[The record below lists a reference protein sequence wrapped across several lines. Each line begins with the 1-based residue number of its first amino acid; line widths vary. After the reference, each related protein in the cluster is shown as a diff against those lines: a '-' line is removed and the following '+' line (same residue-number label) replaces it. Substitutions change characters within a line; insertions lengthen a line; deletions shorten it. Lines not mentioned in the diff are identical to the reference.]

1 MSASTR
7 TPIGPADLK
16 KLQTRHSDARR
27 LVDAARSDFRRASD
41 NLTKA
46 EKELKDAGTALVEA
60 QKQFVVSEHALLRH
74 CERVLGIDTAGI
86 TADLTAE
93 LEPMV
98 SALGDGR
105 YPLNKSAPGFV
116 AIVRN
121 KTVVTIEP
129 A

>member
-1 MSASTR
+1 MS
-7 TPIGPADLK
+7 PADLK

-46 EKELKDAGTALVEA
+46 EKELKDAGAALNEA
-60 QKQFVVSEHALLRH
+60 QKQFVVSEHALLRFAEH
-74 CERVLGIDTAGI
+74 ALQVDTASI
-86 TADLTAE
+86 LKSIADEVQPL
-93 LEPMV
+93 V
-98 SALGDGR
+98 DQLGDGR
-105 YPLNKSAPGFV
+105 YPLNKSAPGFA

-129 A
+129 Q